1 MRETTKRRESEG
13 ERWDEDA
20 TAETG
25 GRRGTSSRGEGGCT
39 HDARM
44 ASPGFLL
51 SSPRLSRAPLASGRQ
66 VEGGNLRGLSALP
79 SLPLFNTS
87 KELRNSNQ
95 LVSGAKIST
104 RVEGRSYPPLYR
116 AHKWA
121 KGGWAYLRPSSFG
134 IYVGLPNRDLHR
146 PQKANKHKSKAGP
159 LNTSAR
165 PHNPRRIE
173 E

>member
-1 MRETTKRRESEG
+1 MDVRDGVIFWLHACPQIIRRCTDGIAAVFRSSWVRETTKRRESEG
-13 ERWDEDA
+13 ERWDEGA

-39 HDARM
+39 HDART

-87 KELRNSNQ
+87 KELRNSNK
-95 LVSGAKIST
+95 LVSGARYQLGLRGGPTLPYIGPTSGL
-104 RVEGRSYPPLYR
+104 REG
-116 AHKWA
+116 
-121 KGGWAYLRPSSFG
+121 
-134 IYVGLPNRDLHR
+134 
-146 PQKANKHKSKAGP
+146 GP
-159 LNTSAR
+159 T
-165 PHNPRRIE
+165 
-173 E
+173 